1 MDLVI
6 VRDRDQYLAQQ
17 RAAKTATATR
27 RRKAAPAPD
36 PDEFELIRHWE
47 SFLDLSAKGVKKARE
62 IKDGDRII
70 DYADIEIDGYLSTF
84 ASVTPSDRDGDV
96 VEAGAFA
103 DTIDQFMTNPVL
115 LVDHINMVEYLAGSF
130 TSVKEDRNGLK
141 IRADVTN
148 SPDMQHVRFK
158 VAEGHLKALSM
169 GGIFYYREDKR
180 TIFKVA
186 LWEGSLVT
194 IPANQ
199 DALFRVRSL
208 NDQEKKYIKSAGQYR
223 DYYEFLRAT
232 RLQNQ
237 QGVAA

>member
-1 MDLVI
+1 MDLLI
-6 VRDRDQYLAQQ
+6 VRDRSKFIAEQQ
-17 RAAKTATATR
+17 KAAAAS
-27 RRKAAPAPD
+27 RRKKSAQKDA
-36 PDEFELIRHWE
+36 DEFALVRRWDA
-47 SFLDLSAKGVKKARE
+47 FLDLSAKDVKKAKE
-62 IKDGDRII
+62 IKDESGRII
-70 DYADIEIDGYLSTF
+70 DYADIVIDGYLSTF

-96 VEAGAFA
+96 VEAGAFK

-115 LVDHINMVEYLAGSF
+115 LTDHVNMVGYLAGSF
-130 TSVKEDRNGLK
+130 RSVKEDRNGLK
-141 IRADVTN
+141 ILADVTN

-158 VAEGHLKALSM
+158 IAEGHLKALSM

-208 NDQEKKYIKSAGQYR
+208 NDQEKKFLKSAGQYR
-223 DYYEFLRAT
+223 DFYDFLRAT

-237 QGVAA
+237 SGVGA